1 MGNGANAAEGLMA
14 KREGGFTRFQV
25 SLALHCQPGISL
37 SIQEQERTDTVPLPL
52 LRGQQGE
59 ELTNVLLFP
68 VCITQND
75 AETFLNTNF

>member
-14 KREGGFTRFQV
+14 KREGVFTRFQV
-25 SLALHCQPGISL
+25 SLALHCQSGISL
-37 SIQEQERTDTVPLPL
+37 SIQERTDIVPLPL

-68 VCITQND
+68 VCITQNYV
-75 AETFLNTNF
+75 ETFLNTNF